1 MDTTTLIYNTGQAR
15 NIAPVVVL
23 DAGHGGYDYGAVNG
37 ARREKDDNLRMSLS
51 VGNILRNC
59 GVNVVYT
66 RSADIF
72 VPLLE
77 RSQISNNARA
87 GLFVAIHRNA
97 STNTSAGGVENWVYS
112 SPSQKAVAAANLV
125 LNRVVAAGVQSN
137 RGLRYGNFSVLRH
150 TQAPAML
157 LELGFI
163 SNAEDNRL
171 FDARFDAYATAIASG
186 ILSSLGVNCSGVNAP
201 TQPPVTVPPP
211 PPGDYTN
218 NVRRIQQTM
227 NERYNSG
234 LTVDGV
240 WGAQSKRELIR
251 AFQIELNRM
260 FNAGLVT
267 DGVWGP
273 RTRAATRN
281 LRLGDRNNLVW
292 IMQAAL
298 YTNGFSTVPDGIF
311 GPITDGQLRAFQRA
325 QGLAIDGIA
334 GPNTFERLFR
344 W

>member
-1 MDTTTLIYNTGQAR
+1 
-15 NIAPVVVL
+15 
-23 DAGHGGYDYGAVNG
+23 
-37 ARREKDDNLRMSLS
+37 LR
-51 VGNILRNC
+51 GC

-66 RSADIF
+66 RSTVVF

-77 RSQISNNARA
+77 RSRISNNARA
-87 GLFVAIHRNA
+87 DLFVSLHRNS
-97 STNTSAGGVENWVYS
+97 STNPSANGVENWVYV

-125 LNRVVAAGVQSN
+125 LSRVVSAGVQQN

-171 FDARFDAYATAIASG
+171 FDTRFNEYARAIASG
-186 ILSSLGVNCSGVNAP
+186 ILSSLNIMCPGVNAP
-201 TQPPVTVPPP
+201 PTQPPTLPPP
-211 PPGDYTN
+211 PPGEYIA
-218 NVRRIQQTM
+218 NVRRIQETL
-227 NERYNSG
+227 NSRYGAG
-234 LTVDGV
+234 LTVDGS
-240 WGAQSKRELIR
+240 WGPASKRALIR
-251 AFQIELNRM
+251 AYQIELNRM

-267 DGVWGP
+267 DGIWGP
-273 RTRAATRN
+273 RTRAATRL

-298 YTNGFSTVPDGIF
+298 YTQGFSTIPDGVF

-325 QGLAIDGIA
+325 RGLTVDGIA
-334 GPNTFERLFR
+334 GPNTFERLFQ
-344 W
+344 WL